1 MLLSDKNE
9 KDVMV
14 DGRLTTQHAVSL
26 PPTITSFT
34 FCSDVSSVTYHGI
47 EIICRCTS
55 NVTSYSMTKQHLM
68 MSSF

>member
-34 FCSDVSSVTYHGI
+34 FCSDGSSVTYHGI
-47 EIICRCTS
+47 EIICRGTS
-55 NVTSYSMTKQHLM
+55 YVTCYSMTKQHLM